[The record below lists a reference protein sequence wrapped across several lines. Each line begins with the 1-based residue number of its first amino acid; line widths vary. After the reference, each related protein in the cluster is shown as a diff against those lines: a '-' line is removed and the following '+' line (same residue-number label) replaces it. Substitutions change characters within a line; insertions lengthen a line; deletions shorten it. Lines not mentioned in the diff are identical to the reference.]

1 MTLSIFS
8 VLVIYLAGFITF
20 LTINHLWLAVIGE
33 NFYKDKLRA
42 HTIIKKS
49 RLVPYVP
56 AVLFLL
62 CVVIVWVLVLTLTL
76 VSTYYNAF
84 MYGSLLGFVLY
95 SFHNLFNL
103 TLLKE
108 HSWKLAIV
116 DTIYGTV
123 VLGVVSTIMFLVKNM
138 ITL

>member
-1 MTLSIFS
+1 MIH
-8 VLVIYLAGFITF
+8 VLIIYLTGFTTY
-20 LTINHLWLAVIGE
+20 LTINHFWLAIIGE

-42 HTIIKKS
+42 HTLIKKNH
-49 RLVPYVP
+49 LIPYVP
-56 AVLFLL
+56 AVLCLL
-62 CVVIVWVLVLTLTL
+62 CVAITWLLIISLTF
-76 VSTYYNAF
+76 VSTLQNAF
-84 MYGSLLGFVLY
+84 SYGALLGFALY

-123 VLGVVSTIMFLVKNM
+123 VLGIVSVVMFLTKGM
-138 ITL
+138 F